1 MTGLIGENRRLAL
14 ASVLGINALPLV
26 GIVWFGWHAS
36 TLLVLYWFEAGV
48 VLLRGAFEG
57 LFAALP
63 AGPAGRGHVFPFD
76 ELQSKRGSLRV
87 VGWLPPIY
95 PRNVPVVLNTL
106 IVLALIWPLAGI
118 GVYAVVV
125 DGPLSPGAPS
135 SVALAA
141 GGIVLGHGVT
151 AIESLRSGRYE
162 RESAHSVL
170 SQRHV
175 VGLLL
180 SLLPGALWVDAADG
194 AGAVGAW
201 LGLAAIVCAK
211 FAFDLYEWSATGS
224 DDPSR
229 IERLVSRVRAD
240 SIGEEQSVET
250 PDGEPVE
257 RIRPDARA
265 VRLRGAAL
273 GAVHGVLPL
282 SGLVLAGATGV
293 TWLWLGL
300 AEALLVAVVCLLPS
314 VLAHLLAQ
322 DVQFGHLEYRL
333 YESELVAYDRLLAAP
348 QWRLPLDAVSECH
361 AASDPIDR
369 RTSLNTGTI
378 RVERRDGETER
389 LAFLPDADGTAS
401 RLEARSRGEAHSRR
415 PGAVARERGG
425 QS

>member
-1 MTGLIGENRRLAL
+1 MIDENRRLAL
-14 ASVLGINALPLV
+14 ASVLGINALPVV

-76 ELQSKRGSLRV
+76 ELQSKRGSIQF

-106 IVLALIWPLAGI
+106 IVLALVWPLAGI

-141 GGIVLGHGVT
+141 GGIVLGHGIT
-151 AIESLRSGRYE
+151 AIESLRTGRYE

-194 AGAVGAW
+194 SGAAGAW
-201 LGLAAIVCAK
+201 IGLAAIVCTK
-211 FAFDLYEWSATGS
+211 FAFDLYEWSASGS
-224 DDPSR
+224 GDPSR

-250 PDGEPVE
+250 PDGEPIE
-257 RIRPDARA
+257 RFRPDAHA
-265 VRLRGAAL
+265 VRLR
-273 GAVHGVLPL
+273 
-282 SGLVLAGATGV
+282 
-293 TWLWLGL
+293 
-300 AEALLVAVVCLLPS
+300 
-314 VLAHLLAQ
+314 
-322 DVQFGHLEYRL
+322 
-333 YESELVAYDRLLAAP
+333 
-348 QWRLPLDAVSECH
+348 
-361 AASDPIDR
+361 
-369 RTSLNTGTI
+369 
-378 RVERRDGETER
+378 
-389 LAFLPDADGTAS
+389 
-401 RLEARSRGEAHSRR
+401 
-415 PGAVARERGG
+415 
-425 QS
+425 